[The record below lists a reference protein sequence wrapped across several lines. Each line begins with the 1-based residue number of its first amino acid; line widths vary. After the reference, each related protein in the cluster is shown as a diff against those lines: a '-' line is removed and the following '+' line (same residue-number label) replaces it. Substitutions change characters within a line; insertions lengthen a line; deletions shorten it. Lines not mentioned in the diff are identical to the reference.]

1 MNPLSIIQW
10 AWNALPW
17 YVQAGAIGYIAFT
30 SIGGTL
36 SIYNF
41 TKSFAGKWSIPAM
54 ASLVIPLGLWVWS
67 WMQKPAPDTH
77 EHAGNEDPPLRKAPK
92 SVKKRRTIQDMFSGL
107 GK

>member
-77 EHAGNEDPPLRKAPK
+77 EHVSGKDALPAVKPAKKKVRTFKFPK
-92 SVKKRRTIQDMFSGL
+92 FGSRQ
-107 GK
+107 

>member
-1 MNPLSIIQW
+1 MNPLGIIQW

-54 ASLVIPLGLWVWS
+54 ASLVIPLAFWVWS
-67 WMQKPAPDTH
+67 WMQKSSAEPH
-77 EHAGNEDPPLRKAPK
+77 EHVSGKDAAPV
-92 SVKKRRTIQDMFSGL
+92 VKPKPAKRTRTISDMFKL

>member
-1 MNPLSIIQW
+1 MNPLSVVQW
-10 AWNALPW
+10 AWEAFPW

-41 TKSFAGKWSIPAM
+41 TKGFAGKWAIPAM
-54 ASLVIPLGLWVWS
+54 ASLVLPLAFWAWSLWR
-67 WMQKPAPDTH
+67 KPKGKPVETDEIWPDP
-77 EHAGNEDPPLRKAPK
+77 DKPVKPK
-92 SVKKRRTIQDMFSGL
+92 KKRPTLF

>member
-1 MNPLSIIQW
+1 MNPLGIIQW

-41 TKSFAGKWSIPAM
+41 TKSFAGKWAIPAM
-54 ASLVIPLGLWVWS
+54 ASLLIPLGLWVWS
-67 WMQKPAPDTH
+67 WMQKPSKAVPNDEVWPHPDQ
-77 EHAGNEDPPLRKAPK
+77 PVKPK
-92 SVKKRRTIQDMFSGL
+92 KKVRTIFNR
-107 GK
+107 

>member
-1 MNPLSIIQW
+1 MKDLGPITW
-10 AWNALPW
+10 VWNLLPW

-41 TKSFAGKWSIPAM
+41 TKSFAGKWAIPAM
-54 ASLVIPLGLWVWS
+54 ASLIIPLGLWVWS
-67 WMQKPAPDTH
+67 WMQKPTPDTH
-77 EHAGNEDPPLRKAPK
+77 EHVDGKDAAPPVKPK
-92 SVKKRRTIQDMFSGL
+92 PAKRTRTISDMFKL